1 MLPILLVSAFVVQAS
16 AFSSSFAGFGTSKL
30 LHSSA
35 GQLGKCAGGVMA
47 NRKALPIS
55 GLRMGGGNVPRVPYK
70 APGEDSYQAE
80 AYFGVVLR
88 HFLGSFCDLMV

>member
-1 MLPILLVSAFVVQAS
+1 
-16 AFSSSFAGFGTSKL
+16 
-30 LHSSA
+30 
-35 GQLGKCAGGVMA
+35 MA